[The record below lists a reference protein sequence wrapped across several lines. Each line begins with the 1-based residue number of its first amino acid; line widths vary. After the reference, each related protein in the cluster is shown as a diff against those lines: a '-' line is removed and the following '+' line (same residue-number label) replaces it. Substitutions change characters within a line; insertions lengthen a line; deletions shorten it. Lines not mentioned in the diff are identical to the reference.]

1 MNRKECGYARTN
13 QIGRVRTELLTGLA
27 ILFLSVS
34 LGACDRREE
43 PVGALVAGGDPERG
57 REAVRRYGCGSC
69 HVIPG
74 IEGANGLVGPPLSG
88 IASRVYIAG
97 ILANTPENLV
107 RWIQDPPAIDPLT
120 AMPNTAVTEEDAR
133 HLASFLYT
141 LR

>member
-1 MNRKECGYARTN
+1 ME
-13 QIGRVRTELLTGLA
+13 IGHKLSALACAIAAVLLLN
-27 ILFLSVS
+27 
-34 LGACDRREE
+34 ACDRQED
-43 PVGALVAGGDPERG
+43 PAAVSVAGGDPAQG
-57 REAVRRYGCGSC
+57 REAISRYGCGSC

-97 ILANTPENLV
+97 VLTNTPENLM

-120 AMPNTAVTEEDAR
+120 AMPNTGVTEADAR

>member
-1 MNRKECGYARTN
+1 MGEGTK
-13 QIGRVRTELLTGLA
+13 IGRARSELLTALA

-34 LGACDRREE
+34 FGACDRREE
-43 PVGALVAGGDPERG
+43 PIGTFVAGGDPERG
-57 REAVRRYGCGSC
+57 REAVKRYGCGSC

-97 ILANTPENLV
+97 ILTNTPENLV

>member
-1 MNRKECGYARTN
+1 MGEGIKVGRARTK
-13 QIGRVRTELLTGLA
+13 LLTGLA

-34 LGACDRREE
+34 LSACDRREE
-43 PVGALVAGGDPERG
+43 PVGTLVAGGDPERG
-57 REAVRRYGCGSC
+57 REAVKRYGCGSC

-97 ILANTPENLV
+97 VLTNTPENLV